1 MSKPFLGS
9 DFLLETASAQHL
21 FHDFAENLPIVDYH
35 CHLSPREIRDDV
47 TWDNITRLWLGG
59 DHYKWRLMRANGVP
73 ERYITGD
80 APDRD
85 KFRKWAESLETAV
98 GNPLYHWSHLEL
110 SRYFGF
116 DGHLTSENADD
127 VWDLCNEKLAS
138 LSARKLIA
146 GSDVKVLC
154 TTDDPVDS
162 LEYHAALRREAD
174 LPFAVLPAW
183 RPEKAMS
190 PEAPGFAEYLEA
202 LESASRC
209 PVQDFDSLVSALLVQ
224 MDHFAENGCTISD
237 HSLPYAMY
245 RPATGTEL
253 NRILTSARLGKKI
266 TRDEALSFKTMLL
279 LALGEEYARRGWV
292 MQLHFGVQRN
302 LNTRLYRSFGPDAG
316 GDAISGT
323 GSAEELALLLDHLD
337 HRNALPKTVLYS
349 LNPSDNAAICTVM
362 GSFQEGPVRGKL
374 QQGSAWWF
382 NDNRSGMEDQ
392 MTTLASMGLLSAF
405 VGMLTD
411 SRSFVSYARHGYFR
425 RILCNIL
432 GKWVENGE
440 YPDDDRLLSRIVRG
454 ICLQNAVDYFGFG
467 KYM

>member
-1 MSKPFLGS
+1 MVFLIRQGKS
-9 DFLLETASAQHL
+9 RVAGLL
-21 FHDFAENLPIVDYH
+21 
-35 CHLSPREIRDDV
+35 
-47 TWDNITRLWLGG
+47 
-59 DHYKWRLMRANGVP
+59 
-73 ERYITGD
+73 
-80 APDRD
+80 
-85 KFRKWAESLETAV
+85 
-98 GNPLYHWSHLEL
+98 
-110 SRYFGF
+110 
-116 DGHLTSENADD
+116 
-127 VWDLCNEKLAS
+127 
-138 LSARKLIA
+138 
-146 GSDVKVLC
+146 
-154 TTDDPVDS
+154 
-162 LEYHAALRREAD
+162 
-174 LPFAVLPAW
+174 
-183 RPEKAMS
+183 
-190 PEAPGFAEYLEA
+190 
-202 LESASRC
+202 
-209 PVQDFDSLVSALLVQ
+209 
-224 MDHFAENGCTISD
+224 AENGCTISD

-245 RPATGTEL
+245 RPMTGTEL

-337 HRNALPKTVLYS
+337 RRNALPKTVLYS

-467 KYM
+467 EYM